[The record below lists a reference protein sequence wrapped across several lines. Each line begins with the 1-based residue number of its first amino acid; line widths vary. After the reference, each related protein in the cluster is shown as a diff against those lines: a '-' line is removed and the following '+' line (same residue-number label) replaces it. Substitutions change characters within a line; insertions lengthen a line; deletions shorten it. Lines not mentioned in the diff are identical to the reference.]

1 MFSKDQLFAL
11 PASLRDEVEQVIRR
25 AEGAPKEAQLAEKD
39 VKYLRELLRL
49 ERIKKCGP
57 ASEKLSRA

>member
-11 PASLRDEVEQVIRR
+11 PASLREGVEQVIRR
-25 AEGAPKEAQLAEKD
+25 AEHAEKE

-49 ERIKKCGP
+49 ERIKKYGP
-57 ASEKLSRA
+57 G